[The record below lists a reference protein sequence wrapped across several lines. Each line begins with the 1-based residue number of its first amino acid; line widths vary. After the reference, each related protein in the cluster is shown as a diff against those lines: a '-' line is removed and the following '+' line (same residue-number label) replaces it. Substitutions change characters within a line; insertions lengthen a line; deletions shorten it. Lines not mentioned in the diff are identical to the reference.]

1 MESVTTTF
9 KIETDTMF
17 SIDKCQAN
25 PNKLYIFGEN
35 EAQFGNG
42 ITGGGQAVIRG
53 QINAYGLRTL
63 KDIGVPWDDNAGTS
77 KIHIIDEDI
86 QNINTL
92 MELDDFD
99 TLVFP
104 AYGLGTGRARMMSN
118 APIYFLYLSTVLL
131 ENYGFNNVA
140 HLESPKF

>member
-9 KIETDTMF
+9 KVETDKEF
-17 SIDKCQAN
+17 SIEKCKAN

-35 EAQFGNG
+35 EAQFGSNVM
-42 ITGGGQAVIRG
+42 GGGQAVIRG

-63 KDIGVPWDDNAGTS
+63 EDIGVPWNDYDGIS
-77 KIHIIDEDI
+77 KISIIDKDI

-99 TLVFP
+99 ALVFP
-104 AYGLGTGRARMMSN
+104 AYGLGTGRARMMVN
-118 APIYFLYLSTVLL
+118 APIYFLYLSTILL
-131 ENYGFNNVA
+131 ESFRFNNIQY
-140 HLESPKF
+140 LESPKF